1 MDHKTFGK
9 IVAALR
15 REQVS
20 FLSGHS
26 WLQRDLA
33 AETGLTPRIVGRI
46 ERGSQARLDGDV
58 LQKLANSFELT
69 SLERREFF
77 SMACEVMDNEIVRRD
92 LCSKDVFDEVWE
104 LLEEICAPAFITDPF
119 GDLVGVNRCMLAFHN
134 LDLTILHDIK
144 TKYGSVNHL
153 AMILDSETPM
163 RQRLGYNWHPIAL
176 ANLQQWRVTTLR
188 YRHTPRFREIL
199 SSLAAC
205 PEFRVLWA
213 DHYGHERAIDDC
225 SRLRKC
231 VYTHGVHGPVTY
243 TVLTNTSLTTHG
255 DLYLSV
261 FVPQNIVT
269 TKLFQG
275 LARKHTGAIPLS
287 PWPNSTLDISD

>member
-1 MDHKTFGK
+1 MDHKTFGR

-15 REQVS
+15 KEQVS

-26 WLQRDLA
+26 WLQEDLA
-33 AETGLTPRIVGRI
+33 AEMGLTPRIVGRI
-46 ERGSQARLDGDV
+46 ERGVQARLDGEI

-77 SMACEVMDNEIVRRD
+77 SMACEVKNNEIVRRD
-92 LCSKDVFDEVWE
+92 LCSEDVFNEVWE
-104 LLEEICAPAFITDPF
+104 LLDNLCSPAFITDPF
-119 GDLVGVNRCMLAFHN
+119 GDLVGVNRCLMAFYN
-134 LDLTILHDIK
+134 LDLTIFSDIK
-144 TKYGSVNHL
+144 AKYESVNNL
-153 AMILDSETPM
+153 AMILDSESSM
-163 RQRLGYNWHPIAL
+163 RQTLGHNWYPIAL

-188 YRHTPRFREIL
+188 YRHTPRFRGTL

-213 DHYGHERAIDDC
+213 EHNGRERAIDDC
-225 SRLRKC
+225 SRLRRC
-231 VYTHGVHGPVTY
+231 VYTHSVHGPVAY

-261 FVPQNIVT
+261 FAPQNLVT
-269 TKLFQG
+269 TNLFQD
-275 LARKHTGAIPLS
+275 LASMHLGAIPLS
-287 PWPNSTLDISD
+287 SWPDSSL